1 MGFDRNLIA
10 EKGVPILN
18 SRQKWFAASR
28 YFIAGLSMVLLMACD
43 PPRDLTQQSSSADT
57 VSAAQESDAGVGR
70 VSAKSGPAPVSG
82 AVVLIGGWSKGNKA
96 TAKAEFYDPT
106 TGKFKRTGSMAVKAG
121 MLAGALLDSGDI
133 LVAGGFGGKSKFI
146 KKSVGQT
153 ITGSATNNL
162 QTLASGSGSFAA
174 ANSTLSTAR
183 FGATATK
190 LGNGKVL
197 IAGGAG
203 SDGTP
208 TDTAELYDPATGMT
222 SPTLN
227 NMSSPR
233 ALHTATLL
241 GDGTVLLAGG
251 GTDNIGDLTA
261 TADLYDPATNMFSS
275 TGAMNL
281 ARGAHAAVLLTD
293 GPLAGQVLITGGAVG
308 SSTGLASTTICE
320 TYDPVAKT
328 FSFLSSSMNDAR
340 AFQTATVLA
349 NGDVL
354 ITGGFS
360 NFFGATFNGANG
372 TMAGLF
378 GSNLSSAEIFDHTTS
393 TFSCVGAAD
402 GTGGAVCSAAM
413 LIGRGGHSA
422 TMFTSGP
429 LAGQVLIAGGL
440 GAKKP
445 NSKAKELKEAE
456 LFNPT
461 GNTFTKTGNLK
472 TARGLH
478 VAILLP

>member
-1 MGFDRNLIA
+1 VTNRMR
-10 EKGVPILN
+10 
-18 SRQKWFAASR
+18 WFAASR
-28 YFIAGLSMVLLMACD
+28 FIIAGLGIALLMACD
-43 PPRDLTQQSSSADT
+43 PPRDLSQESSTADT
-57 VSAAQESDAGVGR
+57 ASATQEQEASAGVGR
-70 VSAKSGPAPVSG
+70 VSAKAGKVPVSG
-82 AVVLIGGWSKGNKA
+82 AVVLIGGWGKGNKA
-96 TAKAEFYDPT
+96 TARAEFYDPT

-121 MLAGALLDSGDI
+121 MPAGALLDSGDI
-133 LVAGGFGGKSKFI
+133 LVAGGFGGKSKF
-146 KKSVGQT
+146 KKKTVGQT

-162 QTLASGSGSFAA
+162 QTLGAGTGSFTA
-174 ANSTLSTAR
+174 ANSTLTAAR
-183 FGATATK
+183 FGGTATT

-208 TDTAELYDPATGMT
+208 TNTAELYDPVAGTT
-222 SPTLN
+222 SATLN
-227 NMSSPR
+227 NMSSAR
-233 ALHTATLL
+233 AFHTATLL
-241 GDGTVLLAGG
+241 SDGTVLLAGG
-251 GTDNIGDLTA
+251 GIDNIGDLTA
-261 TADLYDPATNMFSS
+261 TADIYDPTTNMFSS
-275 TGAMNL
+275 TGVMNF

-293 GPLAGQVLITGGAVG
+293 GPLADHVLITGGAVG
-308 SSTGLASTTICE
+308 SSAGLASTSSAE
-320 TYDPVAKT
+320 SYDPVGKT
-328 FSFLSSSMNDAR
+328 FTFLAFTMNDAR
-340 AFQTATVLA
+340 AFHTATVLS

-360 NFFGATFNGANG
+360 NFFGATFNGGSG

-378 GSNLSSAEIFDHTTS
+378 GSNLSSAEIFDHTSS
-393 TFSCVGAAD
+393 TFSCVGPAD

-413 LIGRGGHSA
+413 RLGRGGHSA

>member
-1 MGFDRNLIA
+1 MGGHR
-10 EKGVPILN
+10 
-18 SRQKWFAASR
+18 KWFSATR
-28 YFIAGLSMVLLMACD
+28 YLIAGLGIAFIMACD
-43 PPRDLTQQSSSADT
+43 PPRDLTQQGSTADT
-57 VSAAQESDAGVGR
+57 VSAAQEVGAGVGR
-70 VSAKSGPAPVSG
+70 AAAKGGKAPVSG
-82 AVVLIGGWSKGNKA
+82 AVVLIGGWGKGNKA
-96 TAKAEFYDPT
+96 TAAAEFYDPAK
-106 TGKFKRTGSMAVKAG
+106 GKFTRTGSLAVKAG
-121 MLAGALLDSGDI
+121 MPSGALLDSADI

-162 QTLASGSGSFAA
+162 QTLDSGSGSFTA
-174 ANSTLSTAR
+174 ANSTLMTAR
-183 FGATATK
+183 FGASATT

-197 IAGGAG
+197 IAGGA
-203 SDGTP
+203 SANGTP
-208 TDTAELYDPATGMT
+208 TDTAELYDPVAGTTSATG
-222 SPTLN
+222 N

-233 ALHTATLL
+233 AFHSATLL
-241 GDGTVLLAGG
+241 SDGTVLVAGG
-251 GTDNIGDLTA
+251 GIDNIGDLTA
-261 TADLYDPATNMFSS
+261 TADIYDPTTDMFSS
-275 TGAMNL
+275 TGTMTSG
-281 ARGAHAAVLLTD
+281 RGAHSAVLLTD
-293 GPLAGQVLITGGAVG
+293 GPLAGQVLIAGGAAG
-308 SSTGLASTTICE
+308 SSAGLASSYTAE
-320 TYDPVAKT
+320 SYDPIGKT
-328 FSFLSSSMNDAR
+328 FNFLGAMNDAR
-340 AFQTATVLA
+340 AFHTATLLS

-393 TFSCVGAAD
+393 TFSCVGGTD
-402 GTGGAVCSAAM
+402 GTGGGVCSAAM
-413 LIGRGGHSA
+413 KLGRGGHSA
-422 TMFTSGP
+422 TLFTGGP

-461 GNTFTKTGNLK
+461 GGTFTKTGNLK
-472 TARGLH
+472 AARGLH